1 MVRVL
6 VQRVS
11 QASVAV
17 GGRSVGTIGPGLLL
31 FVGFTHSDDDA
42 ALRWMAEKVC
52 GLRIF
57 PDDENKMNRSVLDA
71 NGGLLVVSQFTL
83 YGDAAKGK
91 RPSFIAAAR
100 PEQAVPLYD
109 SFVAMLR
116 TRTPLVETG
125 EFGAHMLVALVND
138 GPVTLWLER

>member
-1 MVRVL
+1 
-6 VQRVS
+6 
-11 QASVAV
+11 V
-17 GGRSVGTIGPGLLL
+17 GSIEAGVLL
-31 FVGFTHSDDDA
+31 FVGFTHSDDGA
-42 ALRWMAEKVC
+42 VLTWMAEKVC

-57 PDDENKMNRSVLDA
+57 PDDENKMNRSVLDVD
-71 NGGLLVVSQFTL
+71 GGLLVVSQFTL

-91 RPSFIAAAR
+91 RPSFTDAAR

-125 EFGAHMLVALVND
+125 EFGAHMHVSLVND